1 MHLAVENKNIE
12 CIIRIFIEGGHLNV
26 LNKDHKTV
34 RQVANDAYIKY
45 LIEKLE
51 EINFIIKTKGIKDS
65 KERKQQLETAIRQTL
80 DESSLYF

>member
-1 MHLAVENKNIE
+1 M
-12 CIIRIFIEGGHLNV
+12 
-26 LNKDHKTV
+26 NKDHKTV

-51 EINFIIKTKGIKDS
+51 EINFIIKTKNYTDFKKR
-65 KERKQQLETAIRQTL
+65 KEELEAAIRHTL

>member
-1 MHLAVENKNIE
+1 M
-12 CIIRIFIEGGHLNV
+12 NV

-65 KERKQQLETAIRQTL
+65 KERRQ
-80 DESSLYF
+80 